1 MSKAAEL
8 AALIGS
14 QSAPSNKNL
23 IINGGM
29 QVAQRGTSQTADDN
43 TIHPLDRFVLFTQ
56 VNAGVFTVS
65 QSTDVP
71 SGQGFANSL
80 KFDCTTASGSLN
92 SGDYLELQS
101 RLEGQD
107 LQRLAYG
114 SSGAKALTL
123 SFWVKSNKTG
133 TYQVNAQL
141 QGSGK
146 INSFAYT
153 IDSANTWEKKT
164 HVFEGNQSNALT
176 NDNSRQFELD
186 FWFAAGSDFTGGT
199 THTDWATRANADYA
213 NSLNVNLADT
223 IGNNL
228 YLTGVQLE
236 MGEQAT
242 AFEHRSYSDELAR
255 CQRYYQLIESFNG
268 FFAGTTSGS
277 SAGLFSVALTVPL
290 RASPSFTVSGG
301 SYTFNTWSSSSG
313 GRSSTAQ
320 PTVASYTTGSTYLR
334 ANIGSLSAGTDN
346 RTLTS
351 TNGGLFEIDAEL

>member
-43 TIHPLDRFVLFTQ
+43 TIYPLDRFVLFTQ

-133 TYQVNAQL
+133 TYQVNAQM
-141 QGSGK
+141 QGSAK

-176 NDNSRQFELD
+176 NDNSRQLELD
-186 FWFAAGSDFTGGT
+186 FWFAAGSNFTGGT
-199 THTDWATRANADYA
+199 THTDWATRADADFA

-242 AFEHRSYSDELAR
+242 AFEHRSFSDELAR
-255 CQRYYQLIESFNG
+255 CQRYYYRINE
-268 FFAGTTSGS
+268 
-277 SAGLFSVALTVPL
+277 
-290 RASPSFTVSGG
+290 
-301 SYTFNTWSSSSG
+301 
-313 GRSSTAQ
+313 
-320 PTVASYTTGSTYLR
+320 GSTYQRFLV
-334 ANIGSLSAGTDN
+334 GSC
-346 RTLTS
+346 
-351 TNGGLFEIDAEL
+351 